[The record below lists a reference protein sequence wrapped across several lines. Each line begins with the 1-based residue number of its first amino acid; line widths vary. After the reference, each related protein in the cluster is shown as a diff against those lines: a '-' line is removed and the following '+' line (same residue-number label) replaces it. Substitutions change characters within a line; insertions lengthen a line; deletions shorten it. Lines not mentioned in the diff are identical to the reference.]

1 MANICSNTKV
11 TGIIYRYE
19 SPSGKYYIGQTIDE
33 KRRKATHKNLAS
45 KGIDLPFYRAIR
57 KYGFE
62 NFEYVVLFTI
72 QSRSKERVKVVLNAL
87 EKYYISRYKRGGKL
101 LYNVTDGGDGI
112 IGDKVTDKITAYW
125 NGKSEQEMKDWS
137 DKISFSK
144 SKPVLQFNLD
154 GTFVKEYT
162 NIYRSEIKNP
172 QEVMR
177 CARGEIYTSGGYIWK
192 YKKDCENL
200 LTRRGNLKKQSINLG
215 KSGPP
220 KKPILQYSK
229 DGEFIRE
236 WTSASDVQF
245 IKRKAIVECLSGRNK
260 TAGGFIWKYK
270 E

>member
-1 MANICSNTKV
+1 MANICDNTRII
-11 TGIIYRYE
+11 GIIYRYE

-33 KRRKATHKNLAS
+33 KRRKVTHKRLAS
-45 KGIDLPFYRAIR
+45 KGVTLPFYKAIR

-72 QSRSKERVKVVLNAL
+72 QSKSRERVKVALNAL
-87 EKYYISRYKRGGKL
+87 EKYYISKYRRGGKL

-112 IGDKVTDKITAYW
+112 IGDKVTDKIIAYW
-125 NGKSEQEMKDWS
+125 KGKSEQEMKDWS
-137 DKISFSK
+137 NKISFSK

-154 GTFVKEYT
+154 GTFVKEYA
-162 NIYRSEIKNP
+162 NIYRSQIKNP

-177 CARGEIYTSGGYIWK
+177 CVRGEICTSGGYIWK

-200 LTRRGNLKKQSINLG
+200 LTRSGNLRKQYINLS

-229 DGEFIRE
+229 NGEFIQE
-236 WTSASDVQF
+236 WASASDVQF
-245 IKRKAIVECLSGRNK
+245 VKRKAIVECLSGRNK